1 MGDDD
6 RDSGALLRAAT
17 GVVMEIRQLRGWLAW
32 LFGLFN
38 RRRREHEFA
47 EELES
52 HLAMHIEDN
61 LRAGMAPEEA
71 RRQALIK
78 LGGITLTQDLYR
90 EQGGLPMLETF
101 WQDLRYSARMLR
113 KTPVFTSIAML
124 TLALGIGA
132 NTAVFSVI
140 NAALLKP
147 YSHIETDRWIYLS
160 ERNEAK
166 GLRAAAV
173 SVPNFRDWRAQNQSF
188 SDMVIWEQFNLNL
201 SGSGAGEPERVR
213 VTVVSENLFSSLRLV
228 PAAGRFFIPEDVN
241 GSGHIC
247 VISYELWQRR
257 FGGDPNW
264 VGRDISLNLR
274 AKTVIGVAPPGFS
287 FPVQTQNQTDI
298 WVPWFFRYI
307 DGSTHPRA
315 GRAYAA
321 AAMLK
326 PGVSLRAA
334 QADVDLIAGRLAA
347 LYPEDKGFGV
357 HLTPMRESVAG
368 SFRTPLLILLG
379 ALGFVLLLACV
390 NIANLQLV
398 RLEARRRE
406 LAVRSALGASAHRLL
421 SQMAT
426 ESLLLVAA
434 AGVLGFCLAPIG
446 VKLLLWL
453 VPPEQI
459 PWLKVKTDSLVL
471 LVSFGAS
478 AMTALFAGLAPAFK
492 ASRVDVISVLGAARA
507 TGAGLSRRW
516 RVAFVIAQLA
526 LAVLPLSAAALL
538 VNSFARLS
546 RVDPGFQVDNR
557 LTVSYFAPILRYKDA
572 AAVAQFAERMSE
584 ELRRVPGVK
593 AAGGVHYLPF
603 SPAVGWGQA
612 LSRERPQ
619 GNPADLPHVS
629 YTVATTGYME
639 ALGVSLKS
647 GRHFSPADSAA
658 SLPVVVINEA
668 LAKRFFPNEDPLG
681 KPVWIGHAQSLP
693 NSAPRTIIGVIGDIS
708 LNNLQSTPNAA
719 AWVPI
724 SQQDSGEMAWRNLYL
739 VAHTSNE
746 PENTLAAIRQQ
757 IAAVDADLA
766 LADIATMEE
775 RLGKSLWRQRFTAS
789 VLSALCLIALA
800 IAALGVFGVTSYLVG
815 QRTHEIGVRM
825 ALGALPGDIFRL
837 ALKEGVVSVLIGI
850 ALGVAGSLALTRFL
864 GNLLYGVSAKDPL
877 TLAAVAILLALV
889 ALAAC
894 SIPARRAA
902 KVDPLIALRTE

>member
-1 MGDDD
+1 MPEWETEIRRRLANVKLEPAREAAIVEELAQDLEDCYAEFLS
-6 RDSGALLRAAT
+6 SGAAETEAYQRTLDELIGSELLAREMRRVERRIAPEPIVPGT
-17 GVVMEIRQLRGWLAW
+17 
-32 LFGLFN
+32 N
-38 RRRREHEFA
+38 RRTNMIA
-47 EELES
+47 
-52 HLAMHIEDN
+52 
-61 LRAGMAPEEA
+61 
-71 RRQALIK
+71 
-78 LGGITLTQDLYR
+78 DL
-90 EQGGLPMLETF
+90 
-101 WQDLRYSARMLR
+101 WQDLRYGARMLR
-113 KTPVFTSIAML
+113 KAPVFTLIAVM

-147 YSHIETDRWIYLS
+147 YSHIETDSWVYLS
-160 ERNEAK
+160 ERNAAK
-166 GLRAAAV
+166 GLMSAAV

-188 SDMVIWEQFNLNL
+188 SDMVLWYQLNLNL

-213 VTVVSENLFSSLRLV
+213 VTVVSENQFSALKLV

-241 GSGHIC
+241 GPGNIC
-247 VISYELWQRR
+247 VISYGLWQRR
-257 FGGDPNW
+257 FGGDPNLL
-264 VGRDISLNLR
+264 GRDISLNLR
-274 AKTVIGVAPPGFS
+274 QKTVIGVAPPGFS
-287 FPVQTQNQTDI
+287 FPVETQIQTEI
-298 WVPWFFRYI
+298 WVPWFWRDI
-307 DGSTHPRA
+307 ESETGRDGRGFS
-315 GRAYAA
+315 A

-326 PGVSLRAA
+326 PGASLSAA
-334 QADVDLIAGRLAA
+334 QADMDAIAGRLAA
-347 LYPEDKGFGV
+347 QYPEDKGFGV

-368 SFRTPLLILLG
+368 SFRTPLMILLG

-406 LAVRSALGASAHRLL
+406 LAVRSALGASARRLL

-453 VPPEQI
+453 VPTEQI
-459 PWLKVKTDSLVL
+459 PWLKVKTDILVL
-471 LVSFGAS
+471 LVSFGAT

-492 ASRVDVISVLGAARA
+492 AARIDVIGALGAARA

-546 RVDPGFQVDNR
+546 RVEPGFRVDNR
-557 LTVSYFAPILRYKDA
+557 LTLSYFAPMLRAKDA
-572 AAVAQFAERMSE
+572 AAVARLAERMSE
-584 ELRRVPGVK
+584 ELRRVPGIK

-612 LSRERPQ
+612 VSRERPQ

-629 YTVATTGYME
+629 YTVATTGYLE
-639 ALGVSLKS
+639 ALGISLKA
-647 GRHFSPADSAA
+647 GRLFSPADSATSA
-658 SLPVVVINEA
+658 PVVVINEA

-693 NSAPRTIIGVIGDIS
+693 SSPPHTIIGVIGDIL
-708 LNNLQSTPNAA
+708 LNNLDSTPNAA

-724 SQQDSGEMAWRNLYL
+724 SQQGTGEGTWRNLYL
-739 VAHTSNE
+739 VAHTTNE
-746 PENTLAAIRQQ
+746 PQNALAAIRKQ
-757 IAAVDADLA
+757 IATVDAEMA

-789 VLSALCLIALA
+789 VLSAFSLIALA

-837 ALKEGVVSVLIGI
+837 ALKEGIVSTLIGI
-850 ALGVAGSLALTRFL
+850 ALGVAGSLVLTRYL

-894 SIPARRAA
+894 GVPARRAT
-902 KVDPLIALRTE
+902 KVDPLIALRSE